1 MQMANGMERRG
12 EREMEIRARVYMFMR
27 IVHSL
32 MMFASPP
39 HKCFCRVPC
48 CVSRTRRQGVAK
60 K

>member
-48 CVSRTRRQGVAK
+48 CVSRT
-60 K
+60 